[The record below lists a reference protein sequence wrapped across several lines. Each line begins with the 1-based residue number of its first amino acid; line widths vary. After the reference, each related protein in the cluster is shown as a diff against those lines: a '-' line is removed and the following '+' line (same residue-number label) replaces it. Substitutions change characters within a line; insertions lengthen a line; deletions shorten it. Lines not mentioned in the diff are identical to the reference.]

1 MLTVQIL
8 GNEKVAV
15 RELPD
20 PEPEGSLVV
29 VKIMASA
36 ICGSELG
43 AYRRPNS
50 MEHNSGHE
58 ASGIVWKTDNP
69 KYLKEGDRVVLFAQS
84 HCGRCEHCRAG
95 YWILCQN
102 PSPRRYPGNHSQYV
116 LLDEE
121 LCLPL
126 PDDISFEVGA
136 LLGDG
141 IGTPYHAIRRL
152 GINALDTVLICGQGP
167 IGLSAT
173 LICRFLNAQV
183 IAVDIND
190 YRLELAKS
198 IGADYAF
205 NPQREDVLEAVKEIT
220 DGLGVDKAIDCT
232 GKAEGELLAL
242 NAVKR
247 RGKMAFIGENSIG
260 VTINPSAQ
268 LIRKDLDVI
277 GSWYFNASE
286 YEDMIKIVRRGVPIE
301 RLITHRFPIT
311 EAQKAFETFASGK
324 AAKVLIKPWG

>member
-1 MLTVQIL
+1 MLTVQML

-36 ICGSELG
+36 ICGSEIG
-43 AYRRPNS
+43 AYRGRNR

-58 ASGIVWKTDNP
+58 ASGIVYKTDRP
-69 KYLKEGDRVVLFAQS
+69 KYLKEGDRVMLFAQS
-84 HCGRCEHCRAG
+84 HCGRCQHCRAG

-126 PDDISFEVGA
+126 PQDISFEVGA
-136 LLGDG
+136 LLGDA
-141 IGTPYHAIRRL
+141 IGTPYHAIKRL
-152 GINALDTVLICGQGP
+152 EVTALDTVLICGQGP
-167 IGLSAT
+167 IGLHAT
-173 LICRFLNAQV
+173 LICKFFNALV

-198 IGADYAF
+198 IGADYTF
-205 NPQREDVLEAVKEIT
+205 NPQRDNVLEAVRDIT
-220 DGLGVDKAIDCT
+220 GGLGVDKAMDCT

-242 NAVKR
+242 EAVKR
-247 RGKMAFIGENSIG
+247 RGKMAFIGENSQG
-260 VTINPSAQ
+260 VTINPSRH

-277 GSWYFNASE
+277 GSWYFSAAE
-286 YEDMIKIVRRGVPIE
+286 YDDMIRIVRRGVPIE
-301 RLITHRFPIT
+301 RLITHQFPIT

-324 AAKVLIKPWG
+324 AAKVLIRPWG

>member
-1 MLTVQIL
+1 
-8 GNEKVAV
+8 
-15 RELPD
+15 
-20 PEPEGSLVV
+20 
-29 VKIMASA
+29 
-36 ICGSELG
+36 
-43 AYRRPNS
+43 
-50 MEHNSGHE
+50 
-58 ASGIVWKTDNP
+58 
-69 KYLKEGDRVVLFAQS
+69 
-84 HCGRCEHCRAG
+84 
-95 YWILCQN
+95 
-102 PSPRRYPGNHSQYV
+102 V

-126 PDDISFEVGA
+126 PDEISFEVGA

-141 IGTPYHAIRRL
+141 IGTPYHAIKRL

-173 LICRFLNAQV
+173 MICRFLNAQV

-190 YRLELAKS
+190 YRLEIAKS
-198 IGADYAF
+198 IGADYTF
-205 NPQREDVLEAVKEIT
+205 NPQRDDVLEAVREIT
-220 DGLGVDKAIDCT
+220 GGLGVDKAIDCT
-232 GKAEGELLAL
+232 GKAEGEVLAL

-247 RGKMAFIGENSIG
+247 RGRMAFIGENTG

-268 LIRKDLDVI
+268 LIHKDLDVI

-286 YEDMIKIVRRGVPIE
+286 YEEMIRIVRRGVPIE